1 MVENRIT
8 IGINGYGRIGR
19 AFHRLAIQDP
29 SIHIAAIN
37 SRADAETM
45 THLLKYDS
53 VYGRLDAEVEVTD
66 SGFSVNGEEIRVYQ
80 EPSPDSIPW
89 AVHDIDIIIES
100 TGKFKD
106 LQSTAGHLAGGG
118 QHVIVCCPPKNE
130 SIPAIVMGVN
140 EQTVDLER
148 TPVISNASCTTNAL
162 APLLRVLDEAFG
174 IEFCSFRTIH
184 ALTDSQHLLD
194 NSDKDLRRSRG
205 AVESIIPTSTGA
217 SDMVNSVFPHLKGK
231 VNGLAYRVPTRTVS
245 NIDLCV
251 KLKKLV
257 TADQINRRFI
267 EAADGEMNGIIGVT
281 DEPLV
286 SIDFSGDASS
296 VTVDLGLTTD
306 CGDGL
311 FNLAGWYD
319 NEWGYSARVVDLVRH
334 VAGNTIVYDENEKS
348 SSLSL
353 SA

>member
-1 MVENRIT
+1 MVEARINV
-8 IGINGYGRIGR
+8 GINGYGRIGR
-19 AFHRLAIQDP
+19 TFHRLAIQDP

-37 SRADAETM
+37 SRTDAETM

-66 SGFSVNGEEIRVYQ
+66 SGFSVYGEEIQVYQ
-80 EPSPDSIPW
+80 EPSPESIPW

-106 LQSTAGHLAGGG
+106 LRSTAAHLEGGG
-118 QHVIVCCPPKNE
+118 QHVIVCCPPK
-130 SIPAIVMGVN
+130 SDAIPAIVMGVN
-140 EQTVDLER
+140 EQTVNLEQ

-162 APLLRVLDEAFG
+162 APMLRVLDEAYG

-184 ALTDSQHLLD
+184 AITDSQHLLD
-194 NSDKDLRRSRG
+194 NADANPRYARG
-205 AVESIIPTSTGA
+205 AFESIIPTSTGA
-217 SDMVNSVFPHLKGK
+217 SDMVKRLFPHLQGK

-251 KLKKLV
+251 KLIKPV
-257 TADQINRRFI
+257 TTNQINLCFV
-267 EAADGEMNGIIGVT
+267 EAANGEMNGIVGVT

-319 NEWGYSARVVDLVRH
+319 NEWGYSARVLDLVH
-334 VAGNTIVYDENEKS
+334 YVAHNTIAFDEYEKS
-348 SSLSL
+348 SALSL